1 MQYLEGLLQQKV
13 IDVSKFISHT
23 IKPNSEE
30 LLLAYD
36 GLMNKKDVYTGV
48 IIDWRDLTICRV
60 FSAIAVIRMHNMVP
74 LYILCIGN

>member
-48 IIDWRDLTICRV
+48 IIDWRI
-60 FSAIAVIRMHNMVP
+60 
-74 LYILCIGN
+74 